1 MFTHL
6 ELRYEM
12 ACWNTNSLFTVSANM
27 KIVGGMPP
35 RIIKFASEAM
45 LGSKIE
51 VLRIR
56 MVYSDKNQ
64 HKKNESMTSVLNLN

>member
-1 MFTHL
+1 MQ
-6 ELRYEM
+6 
-12 ACWNTNSLFTVSANM
+12 
-27 KIVGGMPP
+27 IVGGMPP

-64 HKKNESMTSVLNLN
+64 HKKMNQ

>member
-1 MFTHL
+1 
-6 ELRYEM
+6 
-12 ACWNTNSLFTVSANM
+12 M

-45 LGSKIE
+45 FGSKIE